1 MAAYG
6 AGGVAGFGRVAVL
19 GGIEEFGAPQGAG
32 GLARVE
38 PGMEVLD
45 TVAGGDQ
52 VDSFGAG
59 RVPHCGVEPGEQRAE
74 GGRFGACH
82 LGEVGEVPS

>member
-1 MAAYG
+1 
-6 AGGVAGFGRVAVL
+6 
-19 GGIEEFGAPQGAG
+19 
-32 GLARVE
+32 
-38 PGMEVLD
+38 MEVLD